1 MSEDMKSKV
10 RLRFGGGEEFEAEGS
25 QEFIEKQKNMFLAL
39 IGKVRGEQSVS
50 HTTAQAPVISVNPT
64 PNRQTTH
71 DTTSS
76 FINAPKSATPATV
89 FEPVAP
95 EVVSPTRLWERLL
108 KEDGDIVVLRQKFK
122 ITVQEAASLL
132 LAGMRVLMKKG
143 ECSAL
148 ELSRALKASH
158 LVLPNRLDR
167 LLAGEIQQGRIIS
180 RGAKRGR
187 TYKLTEGGFAK
198 AFVLAE
204 KLQN

>member
-25 QEFIEKQKNMFLAL
+25 QEFIEKQKNMFLTL
-39 IGKVRGEQSVS
+39 IGKVKEPLSRTNERALSE
-50 HTTAQAPVISVNPT
+50 TAPVA
-64 PNRQTTH
+64 QTTYS
-71 DTTSS
+71 TSL
-76 FINAPKSATPATV
+76 FINTPKHATPGPV
-89 FEPVAP
+89 FEPMKP
-95 EVVSPTRLWERLL
+95 EAVSPTRLWERLL

-148 ELSRALKASH
+148 ELSRALKESRI
-158 LVLPNRLDR
+158 VLPNRLDR
-167 LLAGEIQQGRIIS
+167 LLAGEIQQGRIVS
-180 RGAKRGR
+180 QGVKRGR

-204 KLQN
+204 KLEKLKN